1 MMHCLM
7 QQHFTIALFYAAVV
21 ALALHYFNILLF
33 HIALVVVAMVI
44 IVIVIVALFN
54 ISLL

>member
-33 HIALVVVAMVI
+33 HIALVVAAMVI